1 MSKSEPI
8 TNSRNILLLMSGS
21 IACAKASTL
30 ISEWSKLG
38 HKVRVACTRSVTEF
52 VGPATLQ
59 GLGAEIVFDNVFT
72 PGHAMEHISLG
83 KWADIVIAAPATSN
97 LINKLSAGI
106 ADDAVTTLWQAAYG
120 QGKPLLI
127 VPAMNT
133 RMWRYPATQESVV
146 RLKQWGIHVLP
157 VGKGQLACGEQGE
170 GRMLEPIEIMQTVE
184 SLLSFEQKTKAG
196 RANGKRILI
205 TAGGTRE
212 RIDSVRYIGNMSSG
226 RTAARLA
233 DELSTAGHSVTW
245 LGARDAVQPGSVNR
259 MESYYSYA
267 DLEAQLRLLLGSGEY
282 DVVIHAAAVSDFS
295 VASIEPAEPG
305 TVAASGGKL
314 SSEAGLV
321 VHLKPNPKLLDGLK
335 SWSGNPQLRVIGFKL
350 TDTDDEHQRIK
361 AIKKQ
366 FDRSGVDAV
375 VHNDLSEISQTAHPF
390 YLYTPAREAVHC
402 VDSAALAES
411 INELVQSINSQEPS
425 DEVMS

>member
-1 MSKSEPI
+1 MSGSEP
-8 TNSRNILLLMSGS
+8 NKCSRNILLLMSGS

-30 ISEWSKLG
+30 ISEWTKQG
-38 HKVRVACTRSVTEF
+38 HQVRVACTRSVSEF

-59 GLGAEIVFDNVFT
+59 GLGAEMVFDNVFA
-72 PGHAMEHISLG
+72 PGQAMEHISLG
-83 KWADIVIAAPATSN
+83 KWADIVIVAPATSN
-97 LINKLSAGI
+97 LINKLANGI

-120 QGKPLLI
+120 QGKPMVI

-133 RMWRYPATQESVV
+133 RMWRYPATQVSVD

-170 GRMLEPIEIMQTVE
+170 GRMLEPLEIMQTVE
-184 SLLSFEQKTKAG
+184 GLLAFDQKI
-196 RANGKRILI
+196 NGKRILI

-212 RIDSVRYIGNMSSG
+212 RIDSVRYIGNMSTG

-233 DELSTAGHSVTW
+233 EELSVAGHSVTW
-245 LGARDAVQPGSVNR
+245 LGARDAVQPVSVNR
-259 MESYYSYA
+259 MESYYSFA

-295 VASIEPAEPG
+295 VASIESTGRGVVGAN
-305 TVAASGGKL
+305 SGKL

-321 VHLKPNPKLLDGLK
+321 VHLEPNPKLLDSLK
-335 SWSGNPQLRVIGFKL
+335 GWSGNPELRVIGFKL
-350 TDTDDEHQRIK
+350 TDTDDPQQRIT

-366 FDRSGVDAV
+366 FNQSGVDAV
-375 VHNDLSEISQTAHPF
+375 VHNDLSEISQAAHPF
-390 YLYTPAREAVHC
+390 YLYAPAQEPVHC
-402 VDSAALAES
+402 ADSEALAQS
-411 INELVQSINSQEPS
+411 INELVLSMNS
-425 DEVMS
+425 